1 VGEKLDKFKEIK
13 VDLPDT
19 LLEKVEGYIEKNG
32 SNKKEFIQNAVQNY
46 LQFKKRQKIKKKLKE
61 GYPKVSQLNQE
72 LADEGVEYDSMIMDT
87 YEEILKGLAEHG

>member
-1 VGEKLDKFKEIK
+1 MGGKLDKFKEIK

-46 LQFKKRQKIKKKLKE
+46 LQFKKRQKIKKNLKE

>member
-1 VGEKLDKFKEIK
+1 MGGKLDKFKEIK

-61 GYPKVSQLNQE
+61 GYPKMSQLNQE